1 MGIPHEMLGSIFELF
16 TQSNRSLDRSQGGL
30 GIGLTV
36 VQRLV
41 LMQGGSVRALSD
53 GAGHGS
59 EFIVKLPRAAA
70 APAPAPS
77 EGITPMDEAQR
88 YSVLVVDDHPD
99 AVESMASVLQLQGHE
114 VHVAQNGL
122 AALEM
127 AHTFRPR
134 VVLLDIGLPDMDG
147 YAIAR
152 RLRAAP
158 ETHACVLVA
167 LTGYG
172 QPEDRL
178 RSKENGFD
186 HHLVKPIDPA
196 ILHELLATL
205 ALPRKAPS
213 AVGNGI

>member
-1 MGIPHEMLGSIFELF
+1 MGIPPEMLGSIFDLF

-41 LMQGGSVRALSD
+41 LMQGGSVHALSD
-53 GAGHGS
+53 GAGQGS
-59 EFIVKLPRAAA
+59 EFIVKLPRAVAV
-70 APAPAPS
+70 PAQS
-77 EGITPMDEAQR
+77 EGIAPPARTQR

-114 VHVAQNGL
+114 VRVAQNGL
-122 AALEM
+122 AAIEM
-127 AHTFRPR
+127 AHTFRPS

-152 RLRAAP
+152 RLRSTP
-158 ETHACVLVA
+158 ETHDCVLVA

-172 QPEDRL
+172 QPG
-178 RSKENGFD
+178 SYAFKENGFD

-196 ILHELLATL
+196 LSGKGFSSFTAIPISRH
-205 ALPRKAPS
+205 S
-213 AVGNGI
+213 AG